1 MNICIYECQYVYF
14 ISPSG
19 GEGQGTSWEEILTQK
34 LIIFD
39 CDGVLV
45 DSEPLAAE
53 AYVRVYAKQGL
64 PITPEIIAECVGM
77 KQADIILRVEQL
89 TGYSLP
95 LAGEADVWPQTMAV
109 FKEGLKPVPGI
120 RAFLR
125 NLTSPCC
132 VASSSSIERI
142 YFSLETTG
150 LLEFFDP
157 YIFSSS
163 MVSRG
168 KPAPDL
174 FLFAAD
180 RMGIAPEN
188 CIVIEDSPFG
198 VQGAVAAGMTVVGF
212 TGGSHTT
219 ADHRDK
225 LLEAGATFASSN
237 WHEAETF
244 LPVAEG

>member
-1 MNICIYECQYVYF
+1 MNICISKCQYVYF
-14 ISPSG
+14 VSPL
-19 GEGQGTSWEEILTQK
+19 GEEGHGIHREEILTQK
-34 LIIFD
+34 LVIFD

-64 PITPEIIAECVGM
+64 PITPEIIGQCVGM
-77 KQADIILRVEQL
+77 KQADILLRVEQL

-95 LAGEADVWPQTMAV
+95 LAGEADIWPQTMAV
-109 FKEGLKPVPGI
+109 FKERLKPVPGI
-120 RAFLR
+120 RSFLR
-125 NLTSPCC
+125 NLGSPSC

-142 YFSLETTG
+142 YFSLEATG
-150 LLEFFDP
+150 LIEFFDP
-157 YIFSSS
+157 CIFSSS

-180 RMGIAPEN
+180 KMGIAPEN

-219 ADHRDK
+219 VDHGEK
-225 LLEAGATFASSN
+225 LLEAGATFISTS
-237 WHEAETF
+237 WHEAEAL
-244 LPVAEG
+244 LPAIER